1 MDLLNRVLD
10 LLLLV
15 IIDFFDTSH
24 ICKINI
30 FVYFRIPVVAKS
42 TAISGLHNSNSMGNM
57 LIALK
62 TDSSKVKGSK
72 LSHMFNYEIDVM
84 DYNEILENILVLSD
98 NYLISDCL

>member
-1 MDLLNRVLD
+1 MDLLIRVLD

-15 IIDFFDTSH
+15 TIDFLIFH
-24 ICKINI
+24 I
-30 FVYFRIPVVAKS
+30 FVKLIFFYFQITVVAKS
-42 TAISGLHNSNSMGNM
+42 TAISGLHNSNSMRDM
-57 LIALK
+57 LITLK